1 MKKLTLLIILGFSV
15 AAFAQFKKT
24 GFPTENVMDGIVAQN
39 SSGPLFGFL
48 NSNNF
53 DMHQSVSMSYS
64 SFGSQ
69 GLAMAV
75 YTNSLLYRFSDNLN
89 VQADISVVN
98 SPYSTLGRNFQNS
111 LNGIYLSNASINYR
125 PWKDVFISFQYSS
138 LPYNYYSPY
147 NNFYNGFN
155 NHFNN
160 EPFFGK

>member
-1 MKKLTLLIILGFSV
+1 MKKIALLIILGFSV

-24 GFPTENVMDGIVAQN
+24 GLQTENVMDGILAKN
-39 SSGPLFGFL
+39 SSGPLFGLL
-48 NSNNF
+48 NSSNF

-64 SFGSQ
+64 SFGSD

-75 YTNSLLYRFSDNLN
+75 YTNSLLYRFNDKLN
-89 VQADISVVN
+89 VQAAISVVN

-125 PWKDVFISFQYSS
+125 PWKDVFITLQYSN

-147 NNFYNGFN
+147 DNYYNGFN
-155 NHFNN
+155 DHFSK
-160 EPFFGK
+160 EPLFGK